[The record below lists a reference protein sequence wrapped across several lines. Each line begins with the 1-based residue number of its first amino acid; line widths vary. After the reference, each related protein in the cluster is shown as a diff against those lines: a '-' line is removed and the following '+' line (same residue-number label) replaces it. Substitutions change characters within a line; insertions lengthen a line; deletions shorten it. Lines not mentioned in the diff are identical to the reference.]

1 MQKIEAVIA
10 IIIAIIVGVGGQ
22 ILIKNALNSI
32 EKLDFSTGAASTYIR
47 IFSEP
52 YVMIGAATYII
63 SIFFW
68 IYGLSKVDLSYAY
81 PFLALSYVL
90 ILVGSWYFLGESISM
105 LRIIGVLIICAG
117 VLIVARS

>member
-10 IIIAIIVGVGGQ
+10 IIIAIIVGVAGQ

-32 EKLDFSTGAASTYIR
+32 EKLDFSTGAVSTYIR

-90 ILVGSWYFLGESISM
+90 ILVGSWYFLGESIST